1 VQTPATVS
9 HLARVIPVL
18 FRTLAARWR
27 HAVVVLA
34 VLGVGCATGSGGT
47 NAAGPV
53 RLEVPDDGCEPLGS
67 LGVRMSTELLLPEDS
82 LFDTA
87 VTELRRRAALRGATH
102 LVLATPPTHGSLA
115 YGTTAVAAGFAYRC
129 PEQR

>member
-1 VQTPATVS
+1 VPF
-9 HLARVIPVL
+9 P
-18 FRTLAARWR
+18 TLAACWR

-34 VLGVGCATGSGGT
+34 VLGAGCATGSGGG
-47 NAAGPV
+47 AGPV
-53 RLEVPDDGCEPLGS
+53 RLEAPGDDCEPLGS

-82 LFDTA
+82 LADTA

-115 YGTTAVAAGFAYRC
+115 YGTTAIATGFAYRC
-129 PEQR
+129 PDER